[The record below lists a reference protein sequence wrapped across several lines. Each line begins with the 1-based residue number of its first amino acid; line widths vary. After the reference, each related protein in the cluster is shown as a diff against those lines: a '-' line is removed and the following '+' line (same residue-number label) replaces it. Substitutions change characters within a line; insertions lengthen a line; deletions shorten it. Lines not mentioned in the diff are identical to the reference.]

1 MQDNKNQKNKRKN
14 MNVLNINDRF
24 AICKKCPIFNPN
36 GGKCNSNLWI
46 NPDTDEV
53 STYGKVGYVRGCGCI
68 IKVKARNS
76 NNHCIAG
83 KW

>member
-1 MQDNKNQKNKRKN
+1 MKEFSTNER
-14 MNVLNINDRF
+14 LI
-24 AICKKCPIFNPN
+24 ICSMCPIFSN
-36 GGKCNSNLWI
+36 GKCNSKLWL

-53 STYGKVGYVRGCGCI
+53 STYARSGYVRGCGCI
-68 IKVKARNS
+68 INVKAKNP